1 MNQFWFWIHKNLP
14 QAPMVHVVGLAAVIW
29 AIWRTRNVVC
39 FNKKRVKSPTEI
51 VCLICSFLTYWTGL
65 LEEGL
70 KDQVIQGAKLVKAS
84 ALFFHKQDMQAHSL
98 EERQIVPFAG

>member
-1 MNQFWFWIHKNLP
+1 
-14 QAPMVHVVGLAAVIW
+14 
-29 AIWRTRNVVC
+29 
-39 FNKKRVKSPTEI
+39 
-51 VCLICSFLTYWTGL
+51 L